1 MNNTIDR
8 REFLSR
14 VGLTLAIA
22 ATPSSFQVLALGQDT
37 ASEMFSPGPWLQI
50 TPDNR
55 VTVLLCK
62 SEMGQ
67 GIHTAIPMIV
77 ADELEADWKQVQ
89 TQMAPVTDE
98 YADPVMRGHN
108 TYGSTSIRN
117 LYEPL
122 RKLGAAGREIL
133 VEAAAQKWNVAANE
147 CEAIQGTV
155 RHQPSGRTLSY
166 GELVE
171 EASRLPVPENP
182 RLKQK
187 SEFKLMG
194 TSVPR
199 VDIPAKVSGTAKFGI
214 DTFVPGMLYGALARP
229 PAYGAKV
236 NSYDK
241 QAAMKVQGVR
251 QVVEINRGI
260 GVLADT
266 LEAAWKGKEA
276 LNATWSEGD
285 RPTLSTETEDKLL
298 AESLDKQGRSARRDD
313 GFEDAMA
320 QSDQRIQAEYFLPYL
335 SHAVMET
342 QDCTAHVQADRCD
355 VWTPTQTQSGVQQK
369 AVQIAGVSP
378 EQIHIHTTYLG
389 GGYGRRG
396 GTFVVEEA
404 LELSKATG
412 TPVKVIWTREEEMQ
426 YGAYR
431 PGYACRVQASLDSTG
446 QIAAWSHKVA
456 GASVIAGLRGGAGG
470 GPPIDPFAVSALSN
484 EFPYQIPQLSIEYV
498 QVNTPV
504 LVRTWRSPAGSHL
517 GFTVESFIDEVA
529 HASNQDP
536 VAFRLK
542 HLGHE
547 PRAHR
552 VVELAAEKAGW
563 GTPLARGQARGVASF
578 FSDGTYVAEVAEV
591 SVNEKTGVVQVHRV
605 VCAVDCGP
613 VVNPDTAVAQM
624 EGALTMG
631 LSAALKEKLEFADG
645 GVKSQNFFDYPM
657 LRMSEAP
664 DVEVHFVASDESIGG
679 AGEPSLPPI
688 APAVANAVFAA
699 TGARIRQLPMT
710 PARVLEA
717 LKRV

>member
-1 MNNTIDR
+1 MKSTLDR

-14 VGLTLAIA
+14 AGLTLAIA

-37 ASEMFSPGPWLQI
+37 ASEKFSPGPWLQI
-50 TPDNR
+50 TPDDR
-55 VTVLLCK
+55 VTILLCK

-77 ADELEADWKQVQ
+77 ADELEADWNQVE
-89 TQMAPVTDE
+89 TEMAPVTEE
-98 YADPVMRGHN
+98 YADPIMRGHN
-108 TYGSTSIRN
+108 TYGSTSIRH

-133 VEAAAQKWNVAANE
+133 VQAAAGKWKVAVGE
-147 CEAIQGTV
+147 CEATQGKV
-155 RHQPSGRTLSY
+155 QHKPSGRTFSY

-194 TSVPR
+194 TPVAR
-199 VDIPAKVSGTAKFGI
+199 RDIPAKVSGEAKFGI
-214 DTFVPGMLYGALARP
+214 DTFVPGMLYGTLARP

-251 QVVEINRGI
+251 HVVEINRGI
-260 GVLADT
+260 GVCADT
-266 LEAAWKGKEA
+266 LDAAWKGKEA
-276 LNATWSEGD
+276 LNATWSEGV

-298 AESLDKQGRSARRDD
+298 AESLDKPGRSARKDD

-342 QDCTAHVQADRCD
+342 QDCTAHIQADRCD

-369 AVQIAGVSP
+369 AVQVSGLNP
-378 EQIHIHTTYLG
+378 EQIHVHTTYLG

-404 LELSKATG
+404 LELSKGTG

-431 PGYACRVQASLDSTG
+431 PGYACRVQASLGLTG
-446 QIAAWSHKVA
+446 QIAAWHHKVA
-456 GASVIAGLRGGAGG
+456 GASVMAGLRGGAGG
-470 GPPIDPFAVSALSN
+470 GPPIDPFAVRALSDQ
-484 EFPYQIPQLSIEYV
+484 FQYQIPELSIEYV
-498 QVNTPV
+498 QVDTPV
-504 LVRTWRSPAGSHL
+504 LVRTWRSPSGSHL
-517 GFTVESFIDEVA
+517 GFTVESFIDELA
-529 HASNQDP
+529 HAANQDP
-536 VAFRLK
+536 VEFRLK
-542 HLGHE
+542 HLNDV
-547 PRAHR
+547 PRAQR
-552 VVELAAEKAGW
+552 VVELAADKAGW
-563 GTPLARGQARGVASF
+563 GSSLARGEARGVAYF
-578 FSDGTYVAEVAEV
+578 FSDDTYVAEVAEV
-591 SVNEKTGVVQVHRV
+591 SVDRNSGVIQVHRV

-645 GVKSQNFFDYPM
+645 GVKSENFFDYPM

-664 DVEVHFVASDESIGG
+664 NVVVHFVESDAPIGG

-710 PARVLEA
+710 PSRVLEA
-717 LKRV
+717 LKRI